1 MMREP
6 WCLEEDASARSVGD
20 GIVDASGVFAR
31 REMSFVE
38 RAMDKVRPVL
48 NQINI
53 VSRDP
58 EASVAFYRRLGVDIP
73 DANVWR
79 TASGVHHI
87 NASEPDTP
95 GRVHLDIDS
104 VAFARRWNAGWTGA
118 PDLAGRVVIGF
129 GVPARADVDAIYDD
143 ITRAGHRGLQPP
155 VDAFWGARYAIVEDP
170 DGIAVGLMSPMDAA
184 RKAPPPEV

>member
-38 RAMDKVRPVL
+38 RAMDEIRPVL

-104 VAFARRWNAGWTGA
+104 V
-118 PDLAGRVVIGF
+118 
-129 GVPARADVDAIYDD
+129 
-143 ITRAGHRGLQPP
+143 
-155 VDAFWGARYAIVEDP
+155 
-170 DGIAVGLMSPMDAA
+170 
-184 RKAPPPEV
+184 